1 MNWKE
6 WLAWKEKKYIAVVL
20 FIIAYVLTI
29 PIRDYEFLDAFIDT
43 AQGVPI
49 WAHLIII
56 AVGLVVLII
65 LLKIIEISVKYLT
78 KNKLISKK

>member
-20 FIIAYVLTI
+20 FILAYVLTF

-43 AQGVPI
+43 TQGVPI

-56 AVGLVVLII
+56 VVGSVVLII
-65 LLKIIEISVKYLT
+65 LLKVIEIIVKYL
-78 KNKLISKK
+78 IKK

>member
-6 WLAWKEKKYIAVVL
+6 WLAWKEKKYIAIVL
-20 FIIAYVLTI
+20 FIVAYVLTI

-43 AQGVPI
+43 TQGVPI

-56 AVGLVVLII
+56 VVGSVVLII
-65 LLKIIEISVKYLT
+65 LLKVIEIIVKYL
-78 KNKLISKK
+78 IKK